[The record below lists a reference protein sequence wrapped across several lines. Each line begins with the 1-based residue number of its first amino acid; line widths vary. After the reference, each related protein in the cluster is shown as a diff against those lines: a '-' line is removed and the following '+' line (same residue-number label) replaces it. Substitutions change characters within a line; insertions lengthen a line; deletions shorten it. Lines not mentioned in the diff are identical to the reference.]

1 MFGGPLK
8 AWSFLPRDKSELALS
23 PREWNSDAGSS
34 TSTLIGE
41 ASSRKSPAFGPS
53 LATLA
58 IDTSGVI
65 RHDSGAATSAIEGE
79 GGKSLLELCQDGN
92 EEALYSHCYDNAGLI
107 VQSVNVPMDNAGNTL
122 MHLAVSMND
131 LGLTSMLLLKGADPN
146 APNKGGITP
155 TIIAKRMMF
164 TVLQTLLTKHGGV
177 VPSEEEKIGSGTGI
191 LTGLNSNV
199 QAGGRRKSGR
209 KSLDVHRKRLTSD
222 LELLASD
229 SVGNESRR
237 ASQAGAP
244 LSEVHAASSDL
255 AGDSTAGPG
264 GLDVPLQPAVVF
276 PTHRLPI
283 YDAAYL
289 GLAADQISALP
300 NSFLVAADDFGSTP
314 LMKAA
319 MRGHMAVVKAL
330 IARGVDTNRADK
342 HGNTAL
348 TWAAFSGQL
357 DCVKAL
363 TAVKGCLVDGY
374 TPPPDG
380 SSPIMAVAPLTPEQ
394 QHQRDR
400 EALML
405 KTGMTPLVAASI
417 SGHVAVVEHLL
428 DCGASMDLKSGPG
441 PTRTRTAVMYAAWM
455 RREDVVRVL
464 VRRGCSV
471 DPDTDHWL
479 KKGVIYLK
487 RANLDYNV
495 WTGSVGTFSKMVLNA
510 AAPSPSR
517 GRRMSLKDKMSYFSS
532 EEHDALLALEAIMT
546 GGTALSKMTPVSP
559 GGALSKSSGNIC
571 KSSASLFSLSENEAS
586 SYHALNDPNPLLAAP
601 DAGTMRRERRGS
613 RPRAR
618 NRHRHGMNFDKL
630 FGANPEVVAELTEQI
645 PSRGTEL
652 DALWVAVFQHVIQ
665 LLIAANQNKKAHFI
679 IISAKAIHNAGEI
692 IRAIEI
698 AEKQALM
705 QSAPGV
711 VASSSVMLKPPS
723 PSSINASSAAT
734 MFPALYVPHPEQNLF
749 NGTIVRARMR
759 ELSKLVKN
767 ELPKQLMLTT
777 RIAIGV
783 WPPQHA
789 MSDMIKAATDL
800 ARTCRELTDVANLS
814 GMFHLVDRSLD
825 VQFTAFEEDDE
836 AFLSK
841 SDENES
847 DQSLAAKN
855 AIPASLTYEEY
866 KRQNDLKVLEEITK
880 LSSASRAAAQSAG
893 DAQGATILGEQHQ
906 LQETRQQEQAADAA
920 FFSKL
925 EELVRALVEVIKDI
939 KRAFI
944 NEAKAAY
951 VTASA
956 TAAHRAEVIIDEL
969 RQYDLFAEFPEDL
982 MFDEDDAA
990 ALATKGVTIGG
1001 VDNEIFPIQVADLW
1015 YAALTD
1021 VRQAAR
1027 TVAMKG
1033 KLASG
1038 VMPPPTAAEEMVRAT
1053 IPCLIAVKKLVT
1065 IAKESAAKVR
1075 RTSFDKVSKQ
1085 EKWERDVA
1093 QNEHVKSLFL
1103 LWERQVLRPQQD
1115 GEEEAASDIGAPRR
1129 SAGVAPSAEV
1139 DSETQE
1145 MELLRDDLDGLVL
1158 ESAGNSKLIVRGGK
1172 LNKLVE
1178 WMTSHIHYDHE
1189 FTANMLLTHHSFTT
1203 TSELLDLLFRRY
1215 SLVAPPA
1222 LSRSQYDTFLQRKIF
1237 PVKQRVCT
1245 VLKTWLELLFE
1256 DDFLGG
1262 NQHVGV
1268 FKLRDFCSE
1277 VVVKDSEVWG
1287 RELMG
1292 LVEQKLNRA
1301 SNPQPTP
1308 AAPTPVGPPPKLP
1321 RLPPETDIQ
1330 ALLSNSLLYHDLDPL
1345 ELARQL
1351 AILDQAHFARIKPH
1365 ECLDQ
1370 IWGEKRRKEMGL
1382 SKHADPAA
1390 VTGLGEMI
1398 RHTNVVTIWIAN
1410 CIIRNED
1417 LKARREALKYFAHM
1431 AVHCQELNNFNGI
1444 TALNAAMSTAAVNRL
1459 HKTWDAFR
1467 EKYPKLYEAY
1477 EDAAST
1483 VSPKGQY
1490 ANYRKVLKD
1499 LAPPAV
1505 PFLGVSLTDLTFT
1518 ELGNPDFLPET
1529 PALINFDKRR
1539 KVCQV
1544 LTNSIQKYQA
1554 VPYNLVPVAGI
1565 RNFLS
1570 GLGSLPLLNDDEL
1583 YQMSLKVEPKEEEL
1597 SDEEGGDE
1605 GG

>member
-1 MFGGPLK
+1 MFGGPSK
-8 AWSFLPRDKSELALS
+8 AWSFLPRDKSDLTLS
-23 PREWNSDAGSS
+23 PRDWNTDAASS
-34 TSTLIGE
+34 TSTLIGDP
-41 ASSRKSPAFGPS
+41 SNRKSPAFGS
-53 LATLA
+53 SVATLA
-58 IDTSGVI
+58 IDTSG
-65 RHDSGAATSAIEGE
+65 ATRRDGLSAMSAVEGE
-79 GGKSLLELCQDGN
+79 GGKSLLELCQDGD
-92 EEALYSHCYDNAGLI
+92 EEALYNHCYENAGLI

-122 MHLAVSMND
+122 MHLTVSMKD

-155 TIIAKRMMF
+155 TIIAKRMKF
-164 TVLQTLLTKHGGV
+164 TVLQALLIKHGGV
-177 VPSEEEKIGSGTGI
+177 VPAEEEKIGGGG
-191 LTGLNSNV
+191 GLL
-199 QAGGRRKSGR
+199 AGVNGNPHGEGRRKSGR
-209 KSLDVHRKRLTSD
+209 KDLEGAKKRIASE

-229 SVGNESRR
+229 RSGDESRR
-237 ASQAGAP
+237 TSQIGVP
-244 LSEVHAASSDL
+244 LSEVHAGSTDFGDL
-255 AGDSTAGPG
+255 ASAPG
-264 GLDVPLQPAVVF
+264 ALDAPLQPAVVF

-289 GLAADQISALP
+289 GLAGDQIASLP
-300 NSFLVAADDFGSTP
+300 NSFLVAADDFGSTS

-319 MRGHMAVVKAL
+319 ARGHITIVKAL
-330 IARGVDTNRADK
+330 IARRVDINRADK
-342 HGNTAL
+342 YGNTAL
-348 TWAAFSGQL
+348 TWAAFGGQL
-357 DCVKAL
+357 ICVKAL
-363 TAVKGCLVDGY
+363 TAVEGCLVDGY
-374 TPPPDG
+374 TPPPEG
-380 SSPIMAVAPLTPEQ
+380 STPLTAVEPSTPEEQ
-394 QHQRDR
+394 QHRDQ
-400 EALML
+400 EAMML
-405 KTGMTPLVAASI
+405 KSGMTPLVAASI
-417 SGHVAVVEHLL
+417 AGHVAVVEHLL
-428 DCGASMDLKSGPG
+428 DCGASMDLKSGPA
-441 PTRTRTAVMYAAWM
+441 PTRSRTAVMYAGWM

-471 DPDTDHWL
+471 DPDTEHWL
-479 KKGVIYLK
+479 KKGVIFLK

-495 WTGSVGTFSKMVLNA
+495 WTGSAGTFSKMVLA
-510 AAPSPSR
+510 GGAPNPSK

-532 EEHDALLALEAIMT
+532 EEHDALLALEAIMSS
-546 GGTALSKMTPVSP
+546 AAASSNAPCVSP
-559 GGALSKSSGNIC
+559 GGALSRSVGNIF
-571 KSSASLFSLSENEAS
+571 KSSASLFSLSETEAS
-586 SYHALNDPNPLLAAP
+586 SSQGLNDSNPLLAA
-601 DAGTMRRERRGS
+601 DGNSTRRERRAS

-618 NRHRHGMNFDKL
+618 NRYRHGMNFDKL
-630 FGANPEVVAELTEQI
+630 IGANPEVVAELTEQI
-645 PSRGTEL
+645 PSRGTDL

-692 IRAIEI
+692 IRAIET

-705 QSAPGV
+705 QGTAGI
-711 VASSSVMLKPPS
+711 ASSSVMLKPAS
-723 PSSINASSAAT
+723 PSSTNASSAAT

-749 NGTIVRARMR
+749 NGTKVRARMR

-800 ARTCRELTDVANLS
+800 ARTCRELTDIANLS

-836 AFLSK
+836 VFSSRTEDDG
-841 SDENES
+841 SDAS
-847 DQSLAAKN
+847 SVTRT

-880 LSSASRAAAQSAG
+880 QSSASRTAAHSAN
-893 DAQGATILGEQHQ
+893 DEQGVVTMREQQQQQQIHE
-906 LQETRQQEQAADAA
+906 QELAADTA
-920 FFSKL
+920 FFAKL
-925 EELVRALVEVIKDI
+925 DDLVRALVEVIKDI
-939 KRAFI
+939 KKAFG
-944 NEAKAAY
+944 NKAKAAFT
-951 VTASA
+951 TASA
-956 TAAHRAEVIIDEL
+956 TAAHRAEVIIDEV

-982 MFDEDDAA
+982 LFDEDDAA
-990 ALATKGVTIGG
+990 ALASKGVTIGG
-1001 VDNEIFPIQVADLW
+1001 GADEAFPILVADLW
-1015 YAALTD
+1015 YATLTD

-1038 VMPPPTAAEEMVRAT
+1038 VMPPPTAAEDMVRAT
-1053 IPCLIAVKKLVT
+1053 IPCLLAVKKLVT
-1065 IAKESAAKVR
+1065 MAKESAVKIR

-1085 EKWERDVA
+1085 KKWERDVA

-1103 LWERQVLRPQQD
+1103 LWERQVLRPQQ
-1115 GEEEAASDIGAPRR
+1115 EEATPETGTARR
-1129 SAGVAPSAEV
+1129 SAGVAPSAEA
-1139 DSETQE
+1139 EAQTQE

-1158 ESAGNSKLIVRGGK
+1158 ESAGNSKLVVRGGK

-1178 WMTSHIHYDHE
+1178 WMTSHIQYDQE

-1287 RELMG
+1287 RELMR

-1301 SNPQPTP
+1301 SNPQPAP
-1308 AAPTPVGPPPKLP
+1308 APPAPVGPIPKLP

-1330 ALLSNSLLYHDLDPL
+1330 ALLTNTLLYHDLDPL

-1351 AILDQAHFARIKPH
+1351 AILDQSHFARIKPH

-1382 SKHADPAA
+1382 SKHADPSA

-1417 LKARREALKYFAHM
+1417 LKARRDALKYFAHM

-1477 EDAAST
+1477 EDAAAT

-1554 VPYNLVPVAGI
+1554 VPYNLIPVSGI
-1565 RNFLS
+1565 RDFLS
-1570 GLGSLPLLNDDEL
+1570 NLGSLPLLNDDEL